1 LRLFTDGA
9 SRGNPGPAGAGIV
22 IEDENGMRLRG
33 FHRWLGQRT
42 NNEAEYEALIEGLKA
57 AHDWKPDRLEIYL
70 DSKLVVEQM
79 NGRYKIK
86 APELIPLHQK
96 ATELL
101 REFHQVEVAHV
112 ERAKN
117 RGADFLANKAIDA
130 KVPKKKFGG

>member
-1 LRLFTDGA
+1 
-9 SRGNPGPAGAGIV
+9 
-22 IEDENGMRLRG
+22 M
-33 FHRWLGQRT
+33 T
-42 NNEAEYEALIEGLKA
+42 NNEGEYHALLDGLKGA
-57 AHDWKPDRLEIYL
+57 KDWNPDRIEVYL

-79 NGRYKIK
+79 NGRYRIK
-86 APELIPLHQK
+86 GPELIPLHQK

-117 RGADFLANKAIDA
+117 QGADFLANKAIDA